1 MRHSFLFGQLVR
13 ENNQALDKTFIYSY
27 NGIGNITKVES
38 YSYTTGEVGGTPSE
52 DTYVYSSSAPDM
64 LTSFNGKSITY
75 DGNGCV
81 KSYDG
86 WTYTWQNGKL
96 KTISKNT
103 TSGGGL
109 TPKAFIGGTSQ
120 NYTFT
125 YNAQGQRIQKKY
137 TYFPGS
143 IQQIDYMTSRTSDYE
158 YDHNG
163 RLVSDTCTLKY
174 SNGTT
179 VTKKFVFLYDEAT
192 VVGVMFTNSEGTGTY
207 YYDRNVRGDVIAIYD
222 ASGNIKAG
230 YAYDAWGNCTVT
242 NSTLYDLAYN
252 NPIRYRGYYYDSE
265 TGLYYLNTR
274 YYNPEWRRFISPDS
288 TEYID
293 PENPNGLNLYAYCY
307 NDPVNYADPSGHA
320 PKWWES
326 ILIGIGIIAVASL
339 ISAAILCSA
348 GCPIPF
354 WAAVGQAALGGL
366 KIAATAGAT
375 AGIIRAGKT
384 AIEGGNI
391 QDVGKSLVLGFSD
404 GFLAGSI
411 YAGIGM
417 ISAGLAYKVI
427 GAIDYGYGLG
437 CGWKEFSSSGTLLRQ
452 GMYLTPNV
460 GGVVFTAN
468 HFGVNGGRSFSLDLD
483 INNGLHYH
491 SNKFSFG
498 PKKIKRHNWA
508 IAPIIIGLSIGFS
521 DGWSEW

>member
-1 MRHSFLFGQLVR
+1 MSLRRPPFLSTAKFR
-13 ENNQALDKTFIYSY
+13 KDNAILDKTFIYSY

-38 YSYTTGEVGGTPSE
+38 YPYTTGDVSGTPTTV
-52 DTYVYSSSAPDM
+52 DYTYSGDK
-64 LTSFNGKSITY
+64 LTNFNGKVITY
-75 DGNGCV
+75 NSIGYPT
-81 KSYDG
+81 SYDG
-86 WTYTWQNGKL
+86 KTWTWTKGKL
-96 KTISKNT
+96 NRIHKGSANQPGSAYIDCVFTYDAYGRRISKSYINDPNTASSNDYSYTYNT
-103 TSGGGL
+103 TYNYDNSGRLIREYCTEEYTYSGGSTG
-109 TPKAFIGGTSQ
+109 TREFI
-120 NYTFT
+120 Y
-125 YNAQGQRIQKKY
+125 
-137 TYFPGS
+137 
-143 IQQIDYMTSRTSDYE
+143 
-158 YDHNG
+158 
-163 RLVSDTCTLKY
+163 
-174 SNGTT
+174 
-179 VTKKFVFLYDEAT
+179 LYDESGMI
-192 VVGVMFTNSEGTGTY
+192 GVLYSRNGASLQPY
-207 YYDRNVRGDVIAIYD
+207 YYRRNAQGDVIAIYD
-222 ASGNIKAG
+222 SAGNIKAE

-252 NPIRYRGYYYDSE
+252 NPIRYRGYYYDRE
-265 TGLYYLNTR
+265 TGLYYLNAR
-274 YYNPEWRRFISPDS
+274 YYNSQWRRFISPDS